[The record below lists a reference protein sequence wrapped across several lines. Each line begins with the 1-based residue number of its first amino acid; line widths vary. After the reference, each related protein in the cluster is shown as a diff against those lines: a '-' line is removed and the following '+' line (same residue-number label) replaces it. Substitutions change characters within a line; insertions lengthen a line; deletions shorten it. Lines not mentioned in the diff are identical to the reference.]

1 MQTPI
6 YIWFYVIAFVQLQT
20 VSLSDSAPT
29 TPKTQSNL
37 NNQVQPTV
45 VNSTGNYL
53 FGAQGFNH
61 VSSYNCKSNPKNR
74 VAGYC
79 ILTIPDAV
87 AQCNSDANCGGYDVT
102 TNAGWHKA
110 NDVNGQTVVQ
120 LFTAGAPTNPSA
132 EWRFYTKV
140 QPTVVSSTGNYLFGA
155 QGFNHVSSYN
165 CKSNPKNRVAGY
177 CILTIPDA
185 EAQCNSDANCGGYD
199 VTTNAGW
206 HKANDVNGQTVVQ
219 LFTAGA
225 PTNPSA
231 EWKFYSKPATTGF

>member
-132 EWRFYTKV
+132 EW
-140 QPTVVSSTGNYLFGA
+140 
-155 QGFNHVSSYN
+155 
-165 CKSNPKNRVAGY
+165 
-177 CILTIPDA
+177 
-185 EAQCNSDANCGGYD
+185 
-199 VTTNAGW
+199 
-206 HKANDVNGQTVVQ
+206 
-219 LFTAGA
+219 
-225 PTNPSA
+225 
-231 EWKFYSKPATTGF
+231 KFYSKPATTGF